1 MTWNILGTYDNISC
15 SFCLWF
21 LGFFFFF
28 ISWVN
33 LVQLE
38 QEVQQMSNVRL
49 KWSMLTTDRL
59 CWLPEP
65 PCEKGGNCICQ
76 DREGRAGTATCFPFG
91 LLFFA
96 SLCCLSSDE
105 ACEEKTVEENSFHTR
120 KMDRTKRICCVKFV
134 CSCPCLGCAV
144 PLILWET

>member
-1 MTWNILGTYDNISC
+1 MYENLLL
-15 SFCLWF
+15 FF
-21 LGFFFFF
+21 LFMVFRLSIFFF
-28 ISWVN
+28 SWVN

-76 DREGRAGTATCFPFG
+76 DREERAGTTTSFPFR
-91 LLFFA
+91 LLFFP
-96 SLCCLSSDE
+96 SLRCLSQMRLVRRKGWRKTGSTQ
-105 ACEEKTVEENSFHTR
+105 EKWIGQSGSAVRNLYALALAWG
-120 KMDRTKRICCVKFV
+120 VL
-134 CSCPCLGCAV
+134 CP
-144 PLILWET
+144 